1 MLQRTTT
8 AALLLAIAVSSA
20 PSGATAAPKG
30 IQVQV
35 NKDDIDLAN
44 RVVHFRL
51 NKDADSASL
60 QVFGEKGELLGEQVE
75 LYNGAK
81 AGTDLAISWPEL
93 PPGTE
98 NFRIDL
104 KFTDV
109 SEYWVGLTIC
119 RFSGMVP
126 HEEVV
131 FESGKWEIRPGEAPK
146 LDAAIPKI
154 IEMLERSKACSEN
167 DRALYIAGYTDTV
180 GSVADNR
187 ELSRKR
193 AHSIAQYLLAN
204 GLGDQKIQVYVR
216 GFGEEALAVQTGDSV
231 DEERNRRADYI
242 VSNYQPEIAGPG
254 AWVRIK

>member
-1 MLQRTTT
+1 MPTRKIAFVLVLF
-8 AALLLAIAVSSA
+8 AALAAAPPAVL
-20 PSGATAAPKG
+20 AAPKG

-35 NKDDIDLAN
+35 DKDDIDLAN
-44 RVVHFRL
+44 RTVHFRL
-51 NKDADSASL
+51 NRDADSASL

-75 LYNGAK
+75 IYNGAK
-81 AGTDLAISWPEL
+81 AGTVLSISWPEL
-93 PPGTE
+93 PQGTE

-109 SEYWVGLTIC
+109 NEYWVGLTIC
-119 RFSGMVP
+119 RFSGVVP

-167 DRALYIAGYTDTV
+167 DRALYVAGYTDTV

-187 ELSRKR
+187 ELSRQR
-193 AHSIAQYLLAN
+193 ANAIARYLLAN

-216 GFGEEALAVQTGDSV
+216 GFGEEVLAVQTGDNVS
-231 DEERNRRADYI
+231 EERNRRTDYI
-242 VSNYQPEIAGPG
+242 VGTSPPEIVGPG
-254 AWVRIK
+254 SWVRIK

>member
-1 MLQRTTT
+1 MSKRTSI
-8 AALLLAIAVSSA
+8 AVSLLAIAILAA
-20 PSGATAAPKG
+20 PSAVPAAPKG

-75 LYNGAK
+75 IYNGAK
-81 AGTDLAISWPEL
+81 AGTDLTISWPEL

-104 KFTDV
+104 KFNDV
-109 SEYWVGLTIC
+109 NEYWVGLTIC
-119 RFSGMVP
+119 RFQGAVP
-126 HEEVV
+126 HKEVV

-146 LDAAIPKI
+146 LDEAIPKI
-154 IEMLERSKACSEN
+154 LEMLERSKACSEN
-167 DRALYIAGYTDTV
+167 DRAVYIAGHTDTV
-180 GSVADNR
+180 GSLADNR

-193 AHSIAQYLLAN
+193 AHAIAQYLLAN

-216 GFGEEALAVQTGDSV
+216 GFGEEALAVQTGDNV

-242 VSNYQPEIAGPG
+242 VSNYQPEIPGPG

>member
-1 MLQRTTT
+1 MPTRKMVWTLVLFT
-8 AALLLAIAVSSA
+8 AIC
-20 PSGATAAPKG
+20 ATPPTAMTAPKG
-30 IQVQV
+30 IEVDV
-35 NKDDIDLAN
+35 GTDDIDLVN
-44 RVVHFRL
+44 RVVHFTL
-51 NKDADSASL
+51 NRDADSASL

-75 LYNGAK
+75 IYNGAK
-81 AGTDLAISWPEL
+81 AGTKLAISWPEL

-104 KFTDV
+104 KFTDMK
-109 SEYWVGLTIC
+109 EYWVGLTIC

-131 FESGKWEIRPGEAPK
+131 FESGKWEIRAGEAPK
-146 LDAAIPKI
+146 LDNAIPKI

-167 DRALYIAGYTDTV
+167 DRALYIAGHTDRV
-180 GSVADNR
+180 GSNADNL

-216 GFGEEALAVQTGDSV
+216 GFGEEALAVKTEDNV
-231 DEERNRRADYI
+231 DEARNRRADYI
-242 VSNYQPEIAGPG
+242 VSNYQPEIVGPG
-254 AWVRIK
+254 SWVRIK

>member
-1 MLQRTTT
+1 MSKRTI
-8 AALLLAIAVSSA
+8 AAMSLLLAAVWSA
-20 PSGATAAPKG
+20 PAAAPAAPKG
-30 IQVQV
+30 ISVQV
-35 NKDDIDLAN
+35 NPDDVDLAN
-44 RVVHFRL
+44 RTVHFRL
-51 NKDADSASL
+51 NRDADSASL
-60 QVFGEKGELLGEQVE
+60 QVFGEAGDLLGEQVE
-75 LYNGAK
+75 IYNGAK
-81 AGTDLAISWPEL
+81 AGTLLAITWPEL

-109 SEYWVGLTIC
+109 NEYWVGLTIC
-119 RFSGMVP
+119 RFSGVVP

-167 DRALYIAGYTDTV
+167 DRALYVAGYTDTV

-187 ELSRKR
+187 ELSRQR
-193 AHSIAQYLLAN
+193 ANAIARYLLAN

-216 GFGEEALAVQTGDSV
+216 GFGEEVLAVQTGDSV

-242 VSNYQPEIAGPG
+242 VSNFQPVIAGPG